1 MRRLLLLPLALVACA
16 PSVTGTQPVHV
27 YEGAGRVLL
36 REQHYRLT
44 FTVNERTHELTGTL
58 ENLTSRDRFGVRG
71 NLLPVARTEAELT
84 AQVTAGDSPTLN
96 ASILG
101 VGISGVTLKSG
112 ALLTGRVVGEVFSG
126 KLLVNRV
133 PYPVTLRRVR

>member
-1 MRRLLLLPLALVACA
+1 MKWLLFLPLTLGACA
-16 PSVTGTQPVHV
+16 PAVTGRQSVQI
-27 YEGAGRVLL
+27 YEGTGRVLL

-58 ENLTSRDRFGVRG
+58 ENLTSRDRFGARG
-71 NLLPVARTEAELT
+71 TLLPVAEREAELT
-84 AQVTAGDSPTLN
+84 VQVTAGESPTLD

-101 VGISGVTLKSG
+101 VGISGISLKSG

-126 KLLVNRV
+126 NLLVNRV

>member
-1 MRRLLLLPLALVACA
+1 MKRLLLLPLALAACA
-16 PSVTGTQPVHV
+16 PGVTGRQPVQV

-36 REQHYRLT
+36 REQRYRLT

-58 ENLTSRDRFGVRG
+58 ENLTSRDRFEAWGT
-71 NLLPVARTEAELT
+71 LLPFAENEAELT
-84 AQVTAGDSPTLN
+84 VQVTAGSSPTLN

-101 VGISGVTLKSG
+101 VGISGVSLKSD
-112 ALLTGRVVGEVFSG
+112 ALLTGRVTGEVFSG
-126 KLLVNRV
+126 NLLVNRV